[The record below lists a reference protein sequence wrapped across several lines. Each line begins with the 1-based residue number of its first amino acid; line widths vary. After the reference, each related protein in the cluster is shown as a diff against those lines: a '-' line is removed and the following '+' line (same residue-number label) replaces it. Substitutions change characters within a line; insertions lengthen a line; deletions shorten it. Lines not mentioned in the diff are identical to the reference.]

1 MFMLQVTPEL
11 SISSSELTI
20 NYIHGSGPGGQNVN
34 KVATAVQLRFNVR
47 GSTSLSP
54 EIKDRLGKLAGK
66 KMTKEGEL
74 VIEAKRFRLQER
86 NRVDAEHRLI
96 TLVKNALVNPKC
108 RRPTLPT
115 QASQE
120 RRIGRKKLRGKIK
133 SLRKFNDE

>member
-1 MFMLQVTPEL
+1 MLQVTPKL

-54 EIKDRLGKLAGK
+54 EIKVRLGKLAGK

-96 TLVKNALVNPKC
+96 TLVKNALVNPKW
-108 RRPTLPT
+108 RRPTVPT
-115 QASQE
+115 HASKE
-120 RRIGRKKLRGKIK
+120 RRIGRKKLKGKIK
-133 SLRKFNDE
+133 RLRKFVDE